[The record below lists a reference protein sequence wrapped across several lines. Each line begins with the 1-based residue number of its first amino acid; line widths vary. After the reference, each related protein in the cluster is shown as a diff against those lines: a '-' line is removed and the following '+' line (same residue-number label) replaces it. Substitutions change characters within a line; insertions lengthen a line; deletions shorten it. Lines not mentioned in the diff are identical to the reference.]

1 MHSIDCRPGPR
12 PPDPLRAADVFGV
25 QDIDEDEGVAAVHE
39 AFKLGI
45 NFFDTSPFYG
55 TTRSETVLGR
65 ALAALPRNEIIV
77 ATKVGRY
84 GAEEFDFSAERV
96 TREFDASLGRL
107 GLDYV
112 DILQCHDIEF
122 GDLDQVRSGDALPRS
137 REPAVPVATACMC
150 ACCLRSSHP
159 PPELRTTLMRRAT
172 QHAMCAI
179 HCGGCSGGVAASR
192 YTAVFTLTA
201 DRHTCADR
209 ADCAC

>member
-1 MHSIDCRPGPR
+1 M
-12 PPDPLRAADVFGV
+12 FGV

-137 REPAVPVATACMC
+137 REPAVPVATACMR
-150 ACCLRSSHP
+150 AGCLRSSHR
-159 PPELRTTLMRRAT
+159 LLSSGQRSCAG
-172 QHAMCAI
+172 QHNTRCAQ
-179 HCGGCSGGVAASR
+179 
-192 YTAVFTLTA
+192 YTAVAAVEAWRPRDTRPFS
-201 DRHTCADR
+201 R
-209 ADCAC
+209 